1 MLYLSPEMIRREGH
15 GLALDF
21 YCLGCLLYVLLTG
34 KLPHFTGDVNQM
46 CARRAKG
53 EAFEVPKHLSAAA
66 ADLCQRLLEAFHS
79 SKKLAMT

>member
-1 MLYLSPEMIRREGH
+1 MIRREGH

>member
-1 MLYLSPEMIRREGH
+1 MIRREGH

-53 EAFEVPKHLSAAA
+53 EAFEVPKHLSPAA
-66 ADLCQRLLEAFHS
+66 ADLCQRLLEA
-79 SKKLAMT
+79 LII